1 MKNIYAYKDKVIMI
15 QLYIS
20 HVRSSTF
27 MEEYLIKW
35 ENETGIKNIS
45 LWFSVLYDFF
55 FFFYQQ
61 HVQLLCLKNILKTKQ
76 ISKYFRFSM

>member
-1 MKNIYAYKDKVIMI
+1 MKNIYAYKNMVIMI

-20 HVRSSTF
+20 HVCSSTF

-35 ENETGIKNIS
+35 ENETGIKNIP
-45 LWFSVLYDFF
+45 LWCSVLYDFF
-55 FFFYQQ
+55 FFNQQ